1 MVNEKMTIHKALS
14 ELKILDS
21 RIEQAIQEEIGCK
34 ENKASNE
41 KIGGIEI
48 ADYKELIQS
57 RHQKTLDLIRRRN
70 AIKKAVVL
78 SNAVTK
84 VVVDTEEYTVAEAI
98 EMKNHGM
105 DNYRRLLNTLKR
117 RLTLAKMTIEKENG
131 TELQN
136 RADNYIIA
144 MYGSKETKTNADEIA
159 KVKAEFIKNNSYELI
174 DPLNIEND
182 INALTDFIGRFDSE
196 VDSALS
202 VSNALT
208 EIEIEY

>member
-1 MVNEKMTIHKALS
+1 MVKERMTIHKALS

-21 RIEQAIQEEIGCK
+21 RIDSAISEEIGCK
-34 ENKASNE
+34 ANKASNE

-105 DNYRRLLNTLKR
+105 DNYRRLLNTLKQK
-117 RLTLAKMTIEKENG
+117 LTLAKMTIEKENG

-159 KVKAEFIKNNSYELI
+159 KVKAEFIRNNSFELI
-174 DPLNIEND
+174 DPLNIENE
-182 INALTDFIGRFDSE
+182 INGLTEYISRFDSE